1 MFAIEH
7 AGVQPDII
15 IAAKGIASG
24 LPMGVT
30 IARED
35 VMDWPVGAHSNT
47 FGGNPLACAAALA
60 TIKLVRDGLM
70 QNAADVGAVPPRR
83 RWRRSRERHR
93 LIGDVRGCGLMIG
106 IELVRDRQTK
116 ERAAA
121 ERDALVMAAF
131 RRGLLVLAAGANT
144 IRLSPPLVITK
155 EQAQTAVRIL
165 DEALTE
171 ISNS

>member
-7 AGVQPDII
+7 TGVQPDII

-47 FGGNPLACAAALA
+47 FGGNPLACAAALT
-60 TIKLVRDGLM
+60 TITLVRDGLM
-70 QNAADVGAVPPRR
+70 QNAADVGQFLRGALDALA
-83 RWRRSRERHR
+83 ERHR

-106 IELVRDRQTK
+106 IELVRDRHTK
-116 ERAAA
+116 ARAAS
-121 ERDALVMAAF
+121 ERDALVTAAF

-144 IRLSPPLVITK
+144 IRLSPPLVVTK

-165 DEALTE
+165 DEALAE